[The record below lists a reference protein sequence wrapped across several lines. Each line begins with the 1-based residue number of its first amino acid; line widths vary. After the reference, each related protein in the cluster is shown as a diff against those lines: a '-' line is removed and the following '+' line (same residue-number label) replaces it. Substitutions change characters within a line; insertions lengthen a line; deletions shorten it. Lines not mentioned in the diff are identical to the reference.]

1 MVAVQFFSELLRAF
15 LSIFII
21 MDPFG
26 SVPVLLGLTKNFS
39 HIERNHLIK
48 QAIIIASGL
57 LLLFL
62 VFGRKILEFFGIT
75 IDSFKI
81 AGGVILLIMGIETV
95 LDLKFRNEATEG
107 YKIAVVPLATPL
119 ITGPGV
125 LTAAI
130 IVVMRYGLLMGIIA
144 AALSLLITW
153 AIFRNAGRIF
163 KVLGKQGNEI
173 LSKIMGLLL
182 TAIAVEFIVQGI
194 KAMMA

>member
-1 MVAVQFFSELLRAF
+1 MINAQFFSELIRAF
-15 LSIFII
+15 LSIFVI

-26 SVPVLLGLTKNFS
+26 SVPILLGITKNFS

-57 LLLFL
+57 LLVFLLF
-62 VFGRKILEFFGIT
+62 GKGILSFFGIT

-81 AGGVILLIMGIETV
+81 AGGVILLLMGIETV

-130 IVVMRYGLLMGIIA
+130 IVVMRYGLAIGIIA

-153 AIFRNAGRIF
+153 GYS
-163 KVLGKQGNEI
+163 GTQGEY
-173 LSKIMGLLL
+173 SRFSESRETKSS
-182 TAIAVEFIVQGI
+182 Q
-194 KAMMA
+194 K